1 MFRWCSNERVKWL
14 EKENLMKLGAN
25 ITCQITDVFIP
36 ALSMWLPQHELCV
49 LWWGKTHWNLFHFF
63 RNSNFSGSVLW
74 RSFCLSRSTSCA
86 ESPFKWCQ
94 GTSRNRK
101 KQGDPVLFSC
111 WNCAMMFWL
120 QLCSA
125 VLTSKRS
132 PSAAFGAC
140 GSTQLLIQIILE
152 TGS

>member
-1 MFRWCSNERVKWL
+1 MSSSQPLAC
-14 EKENLMKLGAN
+14 GY
-25 ITCQITDVFIP
+25 
-36 ALSMWLPQHELCV
+36 H
-49 LWWGKTHWNLFHFF
+49 
-63 RNSNFSGSVLW
+63 
-74 RSFCLSRSTSCA
+74 STSSVSFGEEKLIRICFISSEILISVVQFSEGVSVFQDLLLVLKVPLSGA
-86 ESPFKWCQ
+86 KEHR
-94 GTSRNRK
+94 GTGRR
-101 KQGDPVLFSC
+101 QGDPVLFSC